1 MYVSKGLRLT
11 DSRVE
16 SKDPDG
22 MVEHTQHDW
31 LYIHSMSICKDSTYK
46 NKTNIIVNS
55 LYMGLLINSSMLSYF
70 IFFMN
75 TIFTLYYCT
84 DTF

>member
-22 MVEHTQHDW
+22 MVEHTQHEY
-31 LYIHSMSICKDSTYK
+31 L
-46 NKTNIIVNS
+46 
-55 LYMGLLINSSMLSYF
+55 
-70 IFFMN
+70 
-75 TIFTLYYCT
+75 
-84 DTF
+84 